1 MRVSWIAALC
11 LMSAGP
17 AATKPYQIEDMLK
30 LQSYGKALV
39 SPDGQWAVIERFRPY
54 DSAAAYGFDVFNKR
68 MLGQIWK
75 VDLKDARPPELLF
88 EQNSDA
94 GYWAGNLSPD
104 GQHLTVFRLQT
115 AKLSLGIVRTADRS
129 VRWLDI
135 NPVPALL
142 NPVPIWRGNRRLIV
156 LASEADEIA
165 YPLDSGNRLQRRL
178 PVQWQRTASGQIPGM
193 TLTTS
198 KSINPSGQRSNRQV
212 MEIDFASHGQRLLAR
227 GQIVDLAISADGNW
241 LALLE
246 ETSDAAPAPAG
257 LVSPNARPRH
267 HRVRLIS
274 LVDGQVTQPCPTCD
288 IQPGLMAWSDRSS
301 SLLVF
306 VRSKDDE
313 LAHGQFMRID
323 ADKGSAVALTVE
335 QTQPWVPDN
344 DSGARIVRAGWHR
357 GLPRMLLKAN
367 DGQALWSMPG
377 NGAAQKEALPCPGL
391 QMASNGRSLLVP
403 CPSGLW
409 RIFSARKPDKLIG
422 GTARLDQPFEETF
435 DIGITERYRAI
446 VPAGDRSFWVQQT
459 QGSAAIALNGE
470 KMLAAKLPLR
480 TSRLLLFSAISGRG
494 LAVSR
499 TGSGASQLWRI
510 GTNRS
515 PELIDTINGHL
526 ENVEQPEAIA
536 LPSQAPGLVD
546 WLLLPGQSKP
556 SERVPMVV
564 MPYPGAQYS
573 RVSGPPIAPDSVIS
587 TTNPLLAL
595 RLGYAVLVPSLSHDR
610 SSGEPASG
618 LVEQIEAATD
628 RAVASGRIDSDRI
641 AVFGHSFGGYT
652 ALLAASRSKRFQAF
666 IAAAA
671 VPDLFL
677 QHGSLLPYDTVGL
690 EQGYPLGSAYGW
702 AERGQAGLRAAP
714 WQQPD
719 RYIRNSPYFSLHRIA
734 SPVLLIHGDLDPVS
748 LQGAE
753 RMFSGL
759 YREGKDVSLLRFWG
773 EGHVIR
779 SPANIR
785 AMWQHIDQWLADK
798 LMNKRHS
805 PPDGKA
811 RRQVNPLSVDTDTGH
826 RAIETISSGNL

>member
-11 LMSAGP
+11 LLSAGP
-17 AATKPYQIEDMLK
+17 AATKPYQIDDMLK

-39 SPDGQWAVIERFRPY
+39 SPDGQWAVVERFRPY
-54 DSAAAYGFDVFNKR
+54 DSAAGYGFDVFNKR

-75 VDLKDARPPELLF
+75 VDLNNGRPPELLF
-88 EQNSDA
+88 EQDPDA
-94 GYWAGNLSPD
+94 GYWTGSLSPD
-104 GQHLTVFRLQT
+104 GQHLTVFRLET
-115 AKLSLGIVRTADRS
+115 DKLSLGIVRTADRS

-135 NPVPALL
+135 NPVAALL
-142 NPVPIWRGNRRLIV
+142 NPVPIWRGNNRLIV

-178 PVQWQRTASGQIPGM
+178 PVLWQHTASGQIPGM

-198 KSINPSGQRSNRQV
+198 KSINPSGQRSHRQV
-212 MEIDFASHGQRLLAR
+212 MEIDLESHGQRLLAR
-227 GQIVDLAISADGNW
+227 GQIVDLAVSTNGNW

-267 HRVRLIS
+267 HRVQLIS
-274 LVDGQVTQPCPTCD
+274 LVDGQVMQPCPTCD
-288 IQPGLMAWSDRSS
+288 IQLGLLAWSDRSS
-301 SLLVF
+301 SLVVS
-306 VRSKDDE
+306 VRS
-313 LAHGQFMRID
+313 AQSPQGQFMRID
-323 ADKGSAVALTVE
+323 PDKGLVVALTDK
-335 QTQPWVPDN
+335 QSQPWVADN
-344 DSGARIVRAGWHR
+344 DSGARIVRAGWHQ
-357 GLPRMLLKAN
+357 GIPRMLLRAT
-367 DGQALWSMPG
+367 DGQPIWSKPG
-377 NGAAQKEALPCPGL
+377 DGGASKETLPCPAL

-403 CPSGLW
+403 CSSGLW
-409 RIFSARKPDKLIG
+409 RIFPAGKPEQLIG
-422 GTARLDQPFEETF
+422 GAARLDQPFEETF
-435 DIGITERYRAI
+435 DAGVTERYRAI
-446 VPAGDRSFWVQQT
+446 VPASDRSFWVQNT
-459 QGSAAIALNGE
+459 HEAAAITPNGRRV
-470 KMLAAKLPLR
+470 LTAKLPLR
-480 TSRLLLFSAISGRG
+480 TSRLLFFSAKSSKG

-499 TGSGASQLWRI
+499 TGSGASHLWRI
-510 GTNRS
+510 GTNRP

-526 ENVEQPEAIA
+526 ENVEPPQAMA
-536 LPSQAPGLVD
+536 LPSQVPDLVD
-546 WLLLPGQSKP
+546 WLLLPVHARPG
-556 SERVPMVV
+556 ERVTMVV
-564 MPYPGAQYS
+564 MPYPGAQYAK
-573 RVSGPPIAPDSVIS
+573 VSGPPITPDSLVNV
-587 TTNPLLAL
+587 TNPLLAL
-595 RLGYAVLVPSLSHDR
+595 QLGYAVLLPSLRHDR
-610 SSGEPASG
+610 SSAEPAQG

-652 ALLAASRSKRFQAF
+652 ALLTASRSKRFQAF

-690 EQGYPLGSAYGW
+690 EQGFPLGSAYGW
-702 AERGQAGLRAAP
+702 AELGQAGLRAAP
-714 WQQPD
+714 WHQPD
-719 RYIRNSPYFSLHRIA
+719 RYIRNSPYFSLHHIA

-748 LQGAE
+748 LHGAE

-798 LMNKRHS
+798 LMNNRHASPHSMEKRR
-805 PPDGKA
+805 A
-811 RRQVNPLSVDTDTGH
+811 EPLSVDTDKGP
-826 RAIETISSGNL
+826 RAIEPGSSGNL

>member
-11 LMSAGP
+11 LLAAGP

-30 LQSYGKALV
+30 LQSYGKAQL

-75 VDLKDARPPELLF
+75 VDLKDGRPPELLF
-88 EQNSDA
+88 EQDPDA
-94 GYWAGNLSPD
+94 GYWAGSLSPD
-104 GQHLTVFRLQT
+104 GQHLTVFRLET
-115 AKLSLGIVRTADRS
+115 DKLSLGIVRTADRS

-142 NPVPIWRGNRRLIV
+142 NPVPIWRGNSRLIV

-178 PVQWQRTASGQIPGM
+178 PVLWQRTASGQIPGM

-198 KSINPSGQRSNRQV
+198 KSINPSGQRSHRQV
-212 MEIDFASHGQRLLAR
+212 MEIDLASHGQRLLAK
-227 GQIVDLAISADGNW
+227 GQVLDLAVSADGNW

-246 ETSDAAPAPAG
+246 ETSDAAPAPAEP
-257 LVSPNARPRH
+257 VSPSARPRH

-274 LVDGQVTQPCPTCD
+274 LADGQVIQPCPTCD
-288 IQPGLMAWSDRSS
+288 ILPGLLAWSDRSS
-301 SLLVF
+301 ALV
-306 VRSKDDE
+306 VSVGS
-313 LAHGQFMRID
+313 AQSPQGQFIRID
-323 ADKGSAVALTVE
+323 PDKGSVVALTDK
-335 QTQPWVPDN
+335 TSQPWVADN
-344 DSGARIVRAGWHR
+344 DSGARIVRAGWHQ
-357 GLPRMLLKAN
+357 GIPRMLLRAK
-367 DGQALWSMPG
+367 DGQPIWSKPG
-377 NGAAQKEALPCPGL
+377 EAGAPKETLPCSAL
-391 QMASNGRSLLVP
+391 QIASNGRALLVP
-403 CPSGLW
+403 CSSGLW
-409 RIFSARKPDKLIG
+409 RIFPGGKPEQLIG
-422 GTARLDQPFEETF
+422 GAARLDQPFEETF
-435 DIGITERYRAI
+435 DTGITERYRAI
-446 VPAGDRSFWVQQT
+446 VPASDRSFWVQRT
-459 QGSAAIALNGE
+459 QEAAAITPNGRRV
-470 KMLAAKLPLR
+470 LTAKLPLR
-480 TSRLLLFSAISGRG
+480 ASRLLLFSAKSGKG

-510 GTNRS
+510 GTNRA
-515 PELIDTINGHL
+515 PELLDTINGHL
-526 ENVEQPEAIA
+526 ENVEPPEAIA
-536 LPSQAPGLVD
+536 LPSQVPDRVD
-546 WLLLPGQSKP
+546 WLLLPVHARPG
-556 SERVPMVV
+556 ERVPMVII
-564 MPYPGAQYS
+564 PYPGAQYA
-573 RVSGPPIAPDSVIS
+573 RVSGPPITPDSVVS
-587 TTNPLLAL
+587 VANPLLAL
-595 RLGYAVLVPSLSHDR
+595 QLGYAVLLPSLRHDR
-610 SSGEPASG
+610 FSGEPAEG
-618 LVEQIEAATD
+618 LVDQIEAATD
-628 RAVASGRIDSDRI
+628 RAVASGRIDRDRI

-652 ALLAASRSKRFQAF
+652 ALLTASRSKRFRAF

-702 AERGQAGLRAAP
+702 AELGQAGLRAAP
-714 WQQPD
+714 WHQPD
-719 RYIRNSPYFSLHRIA
+719 RYIRNSPYFSLHHIA

-773 EGHVIR
+773 EGHVVR

-798 LMNKRHS
+798 LMNKRHAS
-805 PPDGKA
+805 PHSMEKQRADPF
-811 RRQVNPLSVDTDTGH
+811 SVETDKEPGV
-826 RAIETISSGNL
+826 IEPAPSGNL